1 MKLLETRYA
10 PLMTAVWMIGVPL
23 VLAFFAGAGAGTV
36 FDPLADFAGTIFSIF
51 GGASLIL
58 GAALLLW
65 TLWSA
70 WRAGELTASKELN
83 G

>member
-10 PLMTAVWMIGVPL
+10 PLMTAGWMIGVPL

-36 FDPLADFAGTIFSIF
+36 FDPLAAFAGTVFSIF

>member
-36 FDPLADFAGTIFSIF
+36 FDPLAAFAIF

>member
-1 MKLLETRYA
+1 MKIPEKHRV
-10 PLMTAVWMIGVPL
+10 PLITSVWMIAVPL

-36 FDPLADFAGTIFSIF
+36 FDPIATFAGTLWAIY

-58 GAALLLW
+58 GVLLLGW
-65 TLWSA
+65 VLWSV
-70 WRAGELTASKELN
+70 WRGQSNEMN

>member
-1 MKLLETRYA
+1 MKLLETRYV
-10 PLMTAVWMIGVPL
+10 PLMTAGVMIFAPL
-23 VLAFFAGAGAGTV
+23 AVAFLAGAGAGTV
-36 FDPLADFAGTIFSIF
+36 FDPIATYLGAFWSIF

-58 GAALLLW
+58 GTLLLLY

-70 WRAGELTASKELN
+70 WRAGELSQGSGAN